1 MRPSLALVWP
11 LGAGF
16 LSLAIL
22 NAAFPEWHWWWW
34 LPLALLLPAGLDAV
48 LTARRPRLALERF
61 VAGSVTQ
68 GRPLSVRLVL
78 TGPRVRRLAVFDGI
92 PASFSAELP
101 FRRARFD
108 KSLELS
114 YDAVPRERG
123 RFVFAPAWVDH
134 ASVWG
139 FWIRRLRLGSETE
152 VKVLPDWRDFL
163 DTLDLPAGT
172 PGVGSHLVR
181 RRGQGLEFHQLREY
195 RQGDL
200 ARMIDGKATS
210 RLRKLVVREM
220 QEEQDQTVVFLLD
233 TGYRMTD
240 VEDGVRHFDRA
251 FESLLSLAHT
261 ALKQG
266 DRVGVLT
273 WGPDSRWIPPVR
285 GEGAFSAL
293 IQRLYDVQAR
303 SEASSAAAALQEVLP
318 KLSRRS
324 LLVLLTNF
332 REEDGEDLLPLL
344 PSIRSRH
351 LLCTVWLREAF
362 LDEWRDRVP
371 HGDEEEL
378 GTVMAH
384 RYERDRLRGRRR
396 SEAEGVFTVDVR
408 PALLRGELLR
418 TYWNIKKRGLL

>member
-16 LSLAIL
+16 LALAVVH
-22 NAAFPEWHWWWW
+22 AAFSETHVWWW
-34 LPLALLLPAGLDAV
+34 LPLLLIVPAAV
-48 LTARRPRLALERF
+48 DVLLTLRRPPLVLERV
-61 VAGSVTQ
+61 VAQALTQ
-68 GRPLSVRLVL
+68 GRAVTVRLAL
-78 TGPRVRRLAVFDGI
+78 TGPRLRRLAVFDGI
-92 PASFSAELP
+92 PASVSAQLP
-101 FRRARFD
+101 LKKSRFD
-108 KSLELS
+108 GRLELS
-114 YDAVPRERG
+114 YEATPMERG
-123 RFVFAPAWVDH
+123 RFSFVPAWVDH
-134 ASVWG
+134 ASAWG
-139 FWIRRLRLGSETE
+139 FWIRRVRVGPTSE
-152 VKVLPDWRDFL
+152 VRVFPDWHVFL
-163 DTLDLPAGT
+163 DHLDLPSGT
-172 PGVGSHLVR
+172 PGAGPHQVR
-181 RRGQGLEFHQLREY
+181 RRGQGLEFHQLRDY

-200 ARMIDGKATS
+200 ARMVDGKATS

-240 VEDGVRHFDRA
+240 IEDGVRHFDRA
-251 FESLLSLAHT
+251 FEAMLALAHT

-273 WGPDSRWIPPVR
+273 WGPDARWIPPVR
-285 GEGAFSAL
+285 GDGAFASL
-293 IQRLYDVQAR
+293 VQRLYDVQAR
-303 SEASSAAAALQEVLP
+303 SVASSASAALQEVLP
-318 KLSRRS
+318 RLSRRS

-362 LDEWRDRVP
+362 LDEWRERVP
-371 HGDEEEL
+371 RGDEEEL
-378 GTVMAH
+378 GTAMAA

-396 SEAEGVFTVDVR
+396 SEAEGLFTVDVR